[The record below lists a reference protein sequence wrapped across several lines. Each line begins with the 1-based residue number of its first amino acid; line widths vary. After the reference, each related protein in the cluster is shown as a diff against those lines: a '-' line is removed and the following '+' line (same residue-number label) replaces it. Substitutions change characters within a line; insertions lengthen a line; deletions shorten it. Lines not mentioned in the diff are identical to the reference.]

1 MAPRNTVW
9 CCSMVT
15 VRSVSL
21 MGLDV
26 MAEKSPAIRGR
37 VHVPSLSP
45 HAPPA
50 YVLALRSGITRSLR
64 SHPRRSGRL
73 LCLGTCRPVHAYSHK
88 PAHGAD
94 GAVRLPNTVSTTKVL
109 DC

>member
-9 CCSMVT
+9 CCSMVS

-26 MAEKSPAIRGR
+26 MAEKSPAVRGR

-50 YVLALRSGITRSLR
+50 YVLALRSGIPRAVRLR
-64 SHPRRSGRL
+64 LTWCSRL
-73 LCLGTCRPVHAYSHK
+73 RGLGPCSPVHASLHMLRI
-88 PAHGAD
+88 GAD
-94 GAVRLPNTVSTTKVL
+94 GSLRLLEPVWPT
-109 DC
+109 